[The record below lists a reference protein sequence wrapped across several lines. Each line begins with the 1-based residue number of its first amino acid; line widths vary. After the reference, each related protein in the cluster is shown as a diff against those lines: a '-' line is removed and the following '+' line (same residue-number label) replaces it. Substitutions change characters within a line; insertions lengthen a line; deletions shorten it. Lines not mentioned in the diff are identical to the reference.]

1 MNTKLDTGR
10 VFERIFAIYRDQ
22 FTLLAPTALVLFV
35 PVAILNGLVLAGG
48 GALAALLTAAIAL
61 IATYWFQGMVVEA
74 VVDILDGRRDHSVGS
89 LFSASTPFIGRLVGA
104 GVLAT
109 IVIVIGLILLI
120 VPGLIA
126 LTLLAV
132 IAPAIVIDRV
142 GVIESFRRSR
152 ELVRGSAWRVFGVI
166 VVLFLITAVVGNII
180 NAIAGGASDESF
192 VGYAV
197 ADLIVHVLLAP
208 LSAIAATVMYVEL
221 RRVKGEP
228 LAQDAATAP
237 TATPPPPVAPEAPTA

>member
-1 MNTKLDTGR
+1 MNTKLDTAR
-10 VFERIFAIYRDQ
+10 VFERIFTIYREQ
-22 FTLLAPTALVLFV
+22 FTLLIPAALVLFI
-35 PVAILNGLVLAGG
+35 PVAVLNGILLTSG
-48 GALAALLTAAIAL
+48 GALVALATTAIGL

-152 ELVRGSAWRVFGVI
+152 ELVRGNGWRVFGVI
-166 VVLFLITAVVGNII
+166 VVLFLI
-180 NAIAGGASDESF
+180 
-192 VGYAV
+192 
-197 ADLIVHVLLAP
+197 
-208 LSAIAATVMYVEL
+208 
-221 RRVKGEP
+221 
-228 LAQDAATAP
+228 
-237 TATPPPPVAPEAPTA
+237 